1 MALRPIAD
9 VAREARS
16 WPDPY
21 VEFLRQSS
29 MSAGVYVL
37 PAGAQ
42 DRQGPH
48 REDELYF
55 VTKGRGRFRQGA
67 EERPVVAGDALFV
80 PAGEAHR
87 FFDIEEELVLLVVFA
102 PPEPRDPEPEGGAR
116 VRTPPP

>member
-21 VEFLRQSS
+21 VEFLRQRS

-37 PAGAQ
+37 PAGAE
-42 DRQGPH
+42 DRQSPH
-48 REDELYF
+48 RQDELYF

-67 EERPVVAGDALFV
+67 EERAVGTGDVLFV

-87 FFDIEEELVLLVVFA
+87 FLAIEEELVLLVVFA
-102 PPEPRDPEPEGGAR
+102 PPEGAGSTPEGGDR

>member
-1 MALRPIAD
+1 MALRPIED
-9 VAREARS
+9 VARQARS

-21 VEFLRQSS
+21 VEFLRQTS

-37 PAGAQ
+37 PAGAT
-42 DRQGPH
+42 DRQSPH
-48 REDELYF
+48 RQDELYY

-67 EERPVVAGDALFV
+67 EERAVGAGDALFV
-80 PAGEAHR
+80 PAGEPHR

-102 PPEPRDPEPEGGAR
+102 PPEGAGTARGGEDR